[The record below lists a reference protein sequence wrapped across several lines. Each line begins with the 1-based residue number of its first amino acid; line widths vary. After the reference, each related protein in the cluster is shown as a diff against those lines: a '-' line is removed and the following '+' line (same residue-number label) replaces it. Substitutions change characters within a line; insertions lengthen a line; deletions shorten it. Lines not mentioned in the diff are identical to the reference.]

1 MYAKCK
7 AWISSHL
14 YAVIVLFALLAAGF
28 LFSGREN
35 IPSEG
40 NRAEQ
45 VRGELESVTE
55 DSTGIR
61 YRVGEAEKTAYN
73 IEESVER
80 SGELAHEATSLIE
93 DCKRIV
99 EEIRNRTENNTKEDK
114 K

>member
-55 DSTGIR
+55 GSTGIQ
-61 YRVGEAEKTAYN
+61 YRIGEAEKTAYN

-80 SGELAHEATSLIE
+80 SGELAHEASSLIE
-93 DCKRIV
+93 D
-99 EEIRNRTENNTKEDK
+99 
-114 K
+114 

>member
-55 DSTGIR
+55 GSTGIQ
-61 YRVGEAEKTAYN
+61 YRIGEAEKTAYN
-73 IEESVER
+73 IEKSAER
-80 SGELAHEATSLIE
+80 SGELVHEATGLIE
-93 DCKRIV
+93 DCKRIIA
-99 EEIRNRTENNTKEDK
+99 EIRNRTENNTKEDK

>member
-1 MYAKCK
+1 MSAKCK

-55 DSTGIR
+55 GSTGIQ
-61 YRVGEAEKTAYN
+61 YRIGEAEKTAYN
-73 IEESVER
+73 LEKSAER
-80 SGELAHEATSLIE
+80 SGELAHEATGLIE
-93 DCKRIV
+93 DCKRIIA
-99 EEIRNRTENNTKEDK
+99 EIRNRTENNTKEDK

>member
-40 NRAEQ
+40 NRAQQ

-93 DCKRIV
+93 DCKRIIA
-99 EEIRNRTENNTKEDK
+99 EIRNRTENNTKEDK

>member
-14 YAVIVLFALLAAGF
+14 CTIIVLFALLAAGF
-28 LFSGREN
+28 LFSGRES
-35 IPSEG
+35 IPSNG
-40 NRAEQ
+40 NRAQQ
-45 VRGELESVTE
+45 VRGELEAVTE

-61 YRVGEAEKTAYN
+61 YRVGEKTAYN

>member
-73 IEESVER
+73 IEKSAER
-80 SGELAHEATSLIE
+80 SGELAHEATGLIE
-93 DCKRIV
+93 DCKRIIA
-99 EEIRNRTENNTKEDK
+99 EIRNRTENNTKEDK

>member
-55 DSTGIR
+55 GSTGIR
-61 YRVGEAEKTAYN
+61 YRIGEAEKTAYN
-73 IEESVER
+73 IEKSAER
-80 SGELAHEATSLIE
+80 SGELAHEATGLIE
-93 DCKRIV
+93 DCKRIIA
-99 EEIRNRTENNTKEDK
+99 EIRNRTEKNTKEDK

>member
-14 YAVIVLFALLAAGF
+14 CTIIVLFALLAAGF
-28 LFSGREN
+28 LFSGRES
-35 IPSEG
+35 IPSDG
-40 NRAEQ
+40 NRAQQ

-80 SGELAHEATSLIE
+80 SGELAHEAPGLIE
-93 DCKRIV
+93 DCKRIIA
-99 EEIRNRTENNTKEDK
+99 EIRNRTEKNTKEDK

>member
-55 DSTGIR
+55 GSTGIQ
-61 YRVGEAEKTAYN
+61 YRIGEAEKTAYN

-80 SGELAHEATSLIE
+80 SGELAHEATGLIE
-93 DCKRIV
+93 DCKRIIA
-99 EEIRNRTENNTKEDK
+99 EIRNRTENNTKEDK

>member
-55 DSTGIR
+55 GSTGIR
-61 YRVGEAEKTAYN
+61 YRVGEAEKTAYS

>member
-14 YAVIVLFALLAAGF
+14 YAVLVLFALLAAGF

-55 DSTGIR
+55 GSTGIR
-61 YRVGEAEKTAYN
+61 YRIGEAEKTAYN
-73 IEESVER
+73 IEKSAER
-80 SGELAHEATSLIE
+80 SGELAHEATGLIE
-93 DCKRIV
+93 DCKRIIA
-99 EEIRNRTENNTKEDK
+99 EIRNRTEKNTKEDK

>member
-55 DSTGIR
+55 GSTGIQ
-61 YRVGEAEKTAYN
+61 YRIGEAEKTAYN
-73 IEESVER
+73 IEKSAER
-80 SGELAHEATSLIE
+80 SGELAHEATGLIE

>member
-14 YAVIVLFALLAAGF
+14 CTIIVLFALLAAGF
-28 LFSGREN
+28 LFSGRES
-35 IPSEG
+35 IPSDG
-40 NRAEQ
+40 NRAQQ

-80 SGELAHEATSLIE
+80 SRELAHEATGLIE
-93 DCKRIV
+93 DCKRIIA
-99 EEIRNRTENNTKEDK
+99 EIRNRTEKNTKEDK

>member
-1 MYAKCK
+1 MDAKCK

-55 DSTGIR
+55 GSTGIR
-61 YRVGEAEKTAYN
+61 YRIGEAEKTAYN
-73 IEESVER
+73 IEKSAER
-80 SGELAHEATSLIE
+80 SGELAHEATGLIE
-93 DCKRIV
+93 DCKRIIA
-99 EEIRNRTENNTKEDK
+99 EIRNITEKNTKEDK

>member
-14 YAVIVLFALLAAGF
+14 CTIIVLFSLLAAGF

-35 IPSEG
+35 IPSDG
-40 NRAEQ
+40 NRAQQ
-45 VRGELESVTE
+45 VREELEWVTE

-61 YRVGEAEKTAYN
+61 YRVREAEKTAYN
-73 IEESVER
+73 IEKSAER
-80 SGELAHEATSLIE
+80 SGELAHEATGLIE
-93 DCKRIV
+93 DCKRIIA
-99 EEIRNRTENNTKEDK
+99 EIRNRTEKNTKEDK

>member
-1 MYAKCK
+1 MDAKCK

-55 DSTGIR
+55 GSTGIQ
-61 YRVGEAEKTAYN
+61 YRIGEAEKTAYN
-73 IEESVER
+73 IEKSAER
-80 SGELAHEATSLIE
+80 SGELAHEATGLIE
-93 DCKRIV
+93 DCKRIIA
-99 EEIRNRTENNTKEDK
+99 EIRNRTEKNTKEDK

>member
-14 YAVIVLFALLAAGF
+14 CTIIVLFALLAAGF
-28 LFSGREN
+28 LFSGRES
-35 IPSEG
+35 IPSDG
-40 NRAEQ
+40 NRAQQ

-61 YRVGEAEKTAYN
+61 YRVGQAEKTAYN

-80 SGELAHEATSLIE
+80 SGELAHEATGLIE
-93 DCKRIV
+93 DCKRIIA
-99 EEIRNRTENNTKEDK
+99 EIRNRTEKNTKEDK

>member
-7 AWISSHL
+7 AWLSSHL

-55 DSTGIR
+55 GSTGIR
-61 YRVGEAEKTAYN
+61 YRIGEAEKTAYN
-73 IEESVER
+73 IEKSAER
-80 SGELAHEATSLIE
+80 SGELAHEATGLIE
-93 DCKRIV
+93 DWKRIMA
-99 EEIRNRTENNTKEDK
+99 EIRNRTEKNTKEDK

>member
-35 IPSEG
+35 IPSDG
-40 NRAEQ
+40 NRAQE

>member
-1 MYAKCK
+1 MDAKCK

-55 DSTGIR
+55 GSTGIQ
-61 YRVGEAEKTAYN
+61 YRIGEAEKTAYN
-73 IEESVER
+73 IEKSAER
-80 SGELAHEATSLIE
+80 SGELAHEATDLIE
-93 DCKRIV
+93 DCKRIIA
-99 EEIRNRTENNTKEDK
+99 EIRNRTEKNTKEDK

>member
-1 MYAKCK
+1 MYAIRK

-14 YAVIVLFALLAAGF
+14 CTIIVLFALLAAGF
-28 LFSGREN
+28 LFSGRES
-35 IPSEG
+35 IPSDG
-40 NRAEQ
+40 NRAQQ

-80 SGELAHEATSLIE
+80 SGELAHEATGLIE
-93 DCKRIV
+93 DCKRIIA
-99 EEIRNRTENNTKEDK
+99 EIRNRTEKNTKEDK